1 MIALI
6 RTMYV
11 ADIPVKPSPIKSC
24 AYHAGDENANPLLGA
39 FFAILIIAFVFLL
52 IATAV
57 YFIRGLFLFLV

>member
-1 MIALI
+1 MIALL

-24 AYHAGDENANPLLGA
+24 AYPAVDENANRLLGA

-57 YFIRGLFLFLV
+57 YFIKGLLIA